1 MSPSGTGRGLRG
13 GGVTR
18 GVTGSPAGMR
28 CHPWGR
34 GVTPGDGR
42 WCHPR
47 GHSATRG
54 DVASPTGTWGHL
66 WGQSVTHRV
75 TVSPTGMWGH
85 SWGQASIG
93 VTHGVTVSP
102 TGTGTPGAVPRG
114 RVGGRGVTLGD
125 GVTQV
130 VSVVALQGRG
140 DETSSAGTCPCPR
153 RCHRDAAGTVLI
165 LVTTRVTSGATELS
179 LASPVSPRGPQ
190 GPVLVLIVTLSATGP
205 CPCPRWC
212 HLVGTRPCSCHPCPQ
227 CHHECHESL
236 SSPVS
241 PWVP

>member
-1 MSPSGTGRGLRG
+1 M
-13 GGVTR
+13 
-18 GVTGSPAGMR
+18 
-28 CHPWGR
+28 
-34 GVTPGDGR
+34 
-42 WCHPR
+42 
-47 GHSATRG
+47 
-54 DVASPTGTWGHL
+54 SPTGT
-66 WGQSVTHRV
+66 
-75 TVSPTGMWGH
+75 WGH

-125 GVTQV
+125 GVTRV

-179 LASPVSPRGPQ
+179 LSSPVSPRGDPS
-190 GPVLVLIVTLSATGP
+190 VFLS
-205 CPCPRWC
+205 
-212 HLVGTRPCSCHPCPQ
+212 
-227 CHHECHESL
+227 SL
-236 SSPVS
+236 SPVS
-241 PWVP
+241 PRVPRVLVLASVTVGALGTRPRCHRSCHRELALSSSVPLHGDLSLSSLSLPVSPR